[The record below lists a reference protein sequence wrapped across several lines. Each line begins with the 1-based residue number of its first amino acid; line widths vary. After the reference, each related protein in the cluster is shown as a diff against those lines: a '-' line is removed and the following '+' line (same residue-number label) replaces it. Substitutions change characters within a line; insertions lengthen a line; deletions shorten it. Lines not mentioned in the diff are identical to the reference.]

1 MPDDTGSLI
10 AEFHSRI
17 ADIPATDWDACAGPS
32 HPFVCHAFLKS
43 LEDSGCADGDSGWQP
58 QHVTL
63 KTPEDHAVLAAM
75 PLYIKT
81 HSYGEYVF
89 DHAWA
94 AAFERAG
101 GRYYPKLQA
110 SIPFTPVTGPRL
122 LVRNPLDRPRLEPAL
137 LSAAMQLSE
146 KVDLSSLHITFTET
160 EQADRL
166 AGLGLLRR
174 TDQQFHWRNQ
184 GYDDFD
190 DFLNA
195 LSSRKRKQIRKE
207 RRTVLGNGITIR
219 HLRGAEIT
227 ERHWDAFFRFYLDT
241 GARKWGTPYLNRTF
255 FSLIGDR
262 MGDDILLFLC
272 ERDGQ
277 PVAGALNFIGADTL
291 YGRYWG
297 CVEDHPCLH
306 FEACYYQA
314 IDYAIA
320 HGLNC
325 VEAGAQGP
333 HKLARGYEPVMTH
346 SLHWIADPRFRAA
359 VAQYLDHERREVETE
374 VAWLAEQTPF
384 KKS

>member
-17 ADIPATDWDACAGPS
+17 ADIPAADWDACAGPS

-43 LEDSGCADGDSGWQP
+43 LEDAGCADGDSGWQP

-63 KTPEDHAVLAAM
+63 KTPEDHAALAAM

-122 LVRNPLDRPRLEPAL
+122 LVRNPRDRTRLEPAL

-195 LSSRKRKQIRKE
+195 MSSRKRKQIRKE
-207 RRTVLGNGITIR
+207 RRTALGNGITIR

-320 HGLNC
+320 HGLDC

-359 VAQYLDHERREVETE
+359 VSQYLDHERREVETE